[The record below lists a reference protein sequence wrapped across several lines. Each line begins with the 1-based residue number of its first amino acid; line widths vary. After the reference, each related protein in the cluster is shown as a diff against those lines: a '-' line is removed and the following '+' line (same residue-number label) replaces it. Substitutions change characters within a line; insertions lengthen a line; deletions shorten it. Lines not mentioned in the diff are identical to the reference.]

1 MALDNSMFSFIFMG
15 LSPYTILPYYA
26 QHFTDSKV
34 LIGLIPAIYIVG
46 TTLPQPFLAKYVARI
61 PRKKPYLLLTAFI
74 QRIGIVALLLLSYLQ
89 PRMGLSDTTTLL
101 ILFISLAVQTSAS
114 GAYIPAWIDFVGYEL
129 PVRRGLMFGVSNF
142 AGGVMGLGM
151 GWLLTN
157 LLETLPYS
165 EAMPD
170 IFGLAFLASV
180 ISYIAMLM
188 WRETPRQAHE
198 NRLPQDK
205 TSIFVILSD
214 RNFVRYMAWRS
225 GMVIMEIATPFYTL
239 AALDN
244 LQLGAEQVGIFTLIL
259 SLSQAFLQP
268 LWGWFGDRRGF
279 IRIVYLAAIFGAIAP
294 VLALYASNVFI
305 YYLVF
310 VFVGG
315 MMSGFQIANF
325 NIVYDFSPAT
335 KIPYYIAVSQLAL
348 SPLSGIVP
356 VLGGVIADSMSYQP
370 NFIIAAITGGICC
383 AGMAFSV
390 RNPRTALRG
399 QDNPEMQM
407 EQG

>member
-1 MALDNSMFSFIFMG
+1 
-15 LSPYTILPYYA
+15 
-26 QHFTDSKV
+26 
-34 LIGLIPAIYIVG
+34 
-46 TTLPQPFLAKYVARI
+46 
-61 PRKKPYLLLTAFI
+61 
-74 QRIGIVALLLLSYLQ
+74 
-89 PRMGLSDTTTLL
+89 
-101 ILFISLAVQTSAS
+101 
-114 GAYIPAWIDFVGYEL
+114 
-129 PVRRGLMFGVSNF
+129 
-142 AGGVMGLGM
+142 MGLGM